1 MTTSTRA
8 GSARSRKNQPPHRA
22 NRLRAAAAEPS
33 LEFGRFRVLLRQR
46 LLLADGVPIELGA
59 RAFALLLA
67 LLEADG
73 SLVSKQ
79 ELLAGVWPGI
89 VVTEHNLKTQVLALR
104 RALGGDR
111 DFIRTEFGRGYRF
124 IAAVRSTVAWSACRR
139 PMRRRQLPTWGLFP
153 QRITRRPSHGWSVP
167 DRFGR
172 HFDPARG
179 EGAAILP

>member
-8 GSARSRKNQPPHRA
+8 ASALYRKNQPHRA
-22 NRLRAAAAEPS
+22 NRSSAAAAEPS

-46 LLLADGVPIELGA
+46 LLLADGVPIELGT
-59 RAFALLLA
+59 RAFELLLA

-89 VVTEHNLKTQVLALR
+89 VVAEHNLKTHVFALR
-104 RALGGDR
+104 RALGDDR

-124 IAAVRSTVAWSACRR
+124 TAAVRSTVARSAWRR
-139 PMRRRQLPTWGLFP
+139 PMRRQQQSTRGLFL
-153 QRITRRPSHGWSVP
+153 QRITRRPSHGWSIQ

-172 HFDPARG
+172 QF
-179 EGAAILP
+179 